1 MAFDSALQA
10 EEISGESEDDEDD
23 ESEKEEEKEL
33 EPELEKELLRNR
45 NDFVE
50 ADSDMETDEVCTKF
64 LNNILAFHF
73 YNLFA

>member
-10 EEISGESEDDEDD
+10 EEISGESEDEEDD

-50 ADSDMETDEVCTKF
+50 ADSDMETDEVCAKF
-64 LNNILAFHF
+64 L
-73 YNLFA
+73 Y